1 MKAIIKIGDG
11 GPGVLKL
18 SEVETPKPKSTQLL
32 INVKSTALN
41 RADILQRKGLY
52 PPPAGESEIL
62 GLELSGVVEEKGA
75 AVTGF
80 ELGDRVFGLVGGGG
94 YAEYAI
100 IDCQMAMHIPEDWS
114 FEKAA
119 AVPEVFLTANE
130 TLFKLGCLSSG
141 ESVLI
146 HAGGSGVGTAGIQMA
161 NNVGAKVF
169 ITAGSNE
176 KIEKAKMLGCT
187 EGINYKT
194 HDFAESI
201 KNLTEG
207 KGVDVVQDFIGQPY
221 FEKNCSILK
230 PNGRLLLVGLMGG
243 PNAEIDLGIILRK
256 RLQIFGSIMRPLK
269 LKEKISI
276 TQRFVD
282 RWLPL
287 LQTGVINPVI
297 DTIMP
302 LEKADEAH
310 RHMESNGNFGKIILR
325 I

>member
-11 GPGVLKL
+11 GPEVLKL
-18 SEVETPKPKSTQLL
+18 GEVETPKPKSTQLL

-52 PPPAGESEIL
+52 PPSAGESEIL

-130 TLFKLGCLSSG
+130 TLFKLGCLSSD

-221 FEKNCSILK
+221 LEKNCSILK
-230 PNGRLLLVGLMGG
+230 PNGRLLIVGLMGG

-276 TQRFVD
+276 MQRFVD